1 MKHLTAI
8 VFSFV
13 FAGSLA
19 AQDITPEVNAL
30 LITQRDQLT
39 AVHTAALATA
49 ASEFKA
55 KLAVAQAELASAKQ
69 DLEELKQRIETVLQS
84 KLAAELQT
92 GDGPR
97 AQIIRDLI
105 KESSKPSAQLRL
117 EAAQTAKAAADKA
130 LSDAQAA
137 LGN

>member
-1 MKHLTAI
+1 MKYLSALTLALFFI
-8 VFSFV
+8 
-13 FAGSLA
+13 GSLA

-30 LITQRDQLT
+30 LITQRNQLT
-39 AVHTAALATA
+39 AAHTAQLATTTA
-49 ASEFKA
+49 EFKA
-55 KLAVAQAELASAKQ
+55 KLETAQSELSEAKQ
-69 DLEELKQRIETVLQS
+69 NLEELKQRIETVLQS

-117 EAAQTAKAAADKA
+117 EAAQAAKAAADKA

>member
-1 MKHLTAI
+1 MNRLLALT
-8 VFSFV
+8 
-13 FAGSLA
+13 FALA
-19 AQDITPEVNAL
+19 LAGNLPAQDITPEVNAL

-39 AVHTAALATA
+39 AVHIAALATA
-49 ASEFKA
+49 TTEFKA
-55 KLAVAQAELASAKQ
+55 KLATAQAELASAKQ
-69 DLEELKQRIETVLQS
+69 DLDELKQRIETVLQS

-117 EAAQTAKAAADKA
+117 EAAQAAKAAADKA